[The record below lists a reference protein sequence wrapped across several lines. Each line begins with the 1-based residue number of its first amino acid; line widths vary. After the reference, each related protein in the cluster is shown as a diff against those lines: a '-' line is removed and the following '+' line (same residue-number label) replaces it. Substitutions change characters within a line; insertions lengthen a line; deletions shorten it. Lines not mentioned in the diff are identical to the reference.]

1 MVIFSNFNV
10 GFKLDQANKL
20 EMFKIFSTIDFF
32 QLEQKDTTHYF
43 LLSNIFK
50 NQNYF
55 QLNNLKEYE
64 NMQKQIQKYAMTQME
79 KNNFEFKEQQSYFD
93 TIKNSY
99 NETLNDFKMFF
110 EECI

>member
-1 MVIFSNFNV
+1 MVIFSNLNV
-10 GFKLDQANKL
+10 GFKLDQANKI

-50 NQNYF
+50 NQNNF
-55 QLNNLKEYE
+55 LLNNLNEYE
-64 NMQKQIQKYAMTQME
+64 NMQKQIQKYALTQME
-79 KNNFEFKEQQSYFD
+79 KNNFEFKEQQSYLD

-99 NETLNDFKMFF
+99 SKRLKEFKNFF
-110 EECI
+110 QECI